1 MQQTKVLA
9 ACYLSFVAFDL
20 LMMSLGDFLLT
31 NNVDYKCDGTNEI
44 TRNSTFCLINL
55 LALNNEGALF
65 LLIYSLLLLA
75 FTVMIWYV
83 LYKIPDRLGLISKR

>member
-1 MQQTKVLA
+1 MA
-9 ACYLSFVAFDL
+9 ACYLSFVACDL

-31 NNVDYKCDGTNEI
+31 DMVDYKCDGTNEI
-44 TRNSTFCLINL
+44 TRKTTFYINL

-75 FTVMIWYV
+75 FTAMVWFV

>member
-9 ACYLSFVAFDL
+9 ACYLSFVACDL

-44 TRNSTFCLINL
+44 TRNSTF
-55 LALNNEGALF
+55 
-65 LLIYSLLLLA
+65 Y
-75 FTVMIWYV
+75 
-83 LYKIPDRLGLISKR
+83 